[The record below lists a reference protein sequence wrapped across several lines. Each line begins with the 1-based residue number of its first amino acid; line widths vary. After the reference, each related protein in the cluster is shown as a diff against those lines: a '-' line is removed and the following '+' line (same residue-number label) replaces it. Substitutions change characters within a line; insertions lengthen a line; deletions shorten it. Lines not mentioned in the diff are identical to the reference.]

1 MENEFF
7 RPVVHWSFHLLVP
20 FLFGRLFWKEHW
32 WQAGLIM
39 LGTMLIDVD
48 HVFADPVFDPNRCS
62 IGFHP
67 LHTAWAAIAY
77 AGLTL
82 APSWKLRAIA
92 VGCLWHLV
100 TDGIDCFLM

>member
-1 MENEFF
+1 
-7 RPVVHWSFHLLVP
+7 
-20 FLFGRLFWKEHW
+20 
-32 WQAGLIM
+32 M

-48 HVFADPVFDPNRCS
+48 HVLADPMFDPNRCS
-62 IGFHP
+62 IGLHP
-67 LHTAWAAIAY
+67 LHTPWAAIAY
-77 AGLTL
+77 AGLAF